1 MLKLKIWDVKHGS
14 AAYINTPGDKHFV
27 IDLGT
32 GSFGDFDEEFSP
44 LTHLKDNYGVEVL
57 DEVIITHPHT
67 DHLDDIFNFDS
78 LSPKVLNRPKHLTE
92 EDIRK
97 ANPDSDNDII
107 NKYLEIDD
115 RYNVPVNESN
125 NPGLPEN
132 NGGVSFRYYTPTE
145 CGRSNIN
152 NHSVVTIIEYLGV
165 KIFIPGDNE
174 NPSWDELLNR
184 DGFINDIE
192 GTNIYVASHHGRE
205 SGYSSELFKYIE
217 PYLVIVSDDKE
228 TDTSITSKYS
238 EKASGWKVYSRR
250 DNSSEKRYCLTTR
263 KDGMI
268 EIKVY
273 KKDDTTYLNV
283 QKD

>member
-32 GSFGDFDEEFSP
+32 GSFGDFNEEFSP
-44 LTHLKDNYGVEVL
+44 LMHLKDNYGVEFL

-107 NKYLEIDD
+107 NKYLEIND
-115 RYNVPVNESN
+115 RYSVPLNESN

-132 NGGVSFRYYTPTE
+132 NGGVSFKHYTPKE

-165 KIFIPGDNE
+165 KILIPGDNE
-174 NPSWDELLNR
+174 SPSWDELLNN
-184 DGFINDIE
+184 DGFLSDIN

-205 SGYSSELFKYIE
+205 SGYSSELFKHIE
-217 PYLVIVSDDKE
+217 PCLVIVSDDKE
-228 TDTSITSKYS
+228 TDTSITRKYS
-238 EKASGWKVYSRR
+238 EKASGWTVNSRK
-250 DNSSEKRYCLTTR
+250 DDSSEMRYCLTTR

-268 EIKVY
+268 EITVY
-273 KKDDTTYLNV
+273 KDDENKYLVVN
-283 QKD
+283 KE